1 MEAAHHNFADDAVID
16 VMEAEYFPP
25 YSIRLRFS
33 DGAEQSVDFRE
44 FLEKSRHP
52 EIRKYLDQ
60 ELFRRF
66 SVVYGRL
73 DWNDYDLCFS
83 IQDLY
88 EGRI

>member
-1 MEAAHHNFADDAVID
+1 MEATHHNFADNAVID
-16 VMEAEYFPP
+16 VMEAEYLPP

-33 DGAEQSVDFRE
+33 DGAEQFIDFRE

-52 EIRKYLDQ
+52 EIRKYLNQ

-66 SVVYGRL
+66 SVVHGRL

-83 IQDLY
+83 MQDLY

>member
-1 MEAAHHNFADDAVID
+1 MEAAHHNFADNAAID
-16 VMEAEYFPP
+16 VMAAEYLPP

-52 EIRKYLDQ
+52 EIRKYLNQ
-60 ELFRRF
+60 ELFRKF

-83 IQDLY
+83 MQDLY